1 MLPKDQF
8 KLILKHKL
16 LNVTQEDE
24 VLKAVCMWSEGQ
36 EARAKLETDLG
47 ELLENVNWNY
57 VSLQCILDIIR
68 NFP

>member
-1 MLPKDQF
+1 
-8 KLILKHKL
+8 
-16 LNVTQEDE
+16 
-24 VLKAVCMWSEGQ
+24 MWSEGQ